1 MKKSKFGILL
11 NGSDHQT
18 QLQIKAMYMMQ
29 LLRDWNLIASKIVP
43 IQFKNLKK
51 IVRKGEFQKQLQS
64 RQKKHKSE

>member
-1 MKKSKFGILL
+1 
-11 NGSDHQT
+11 
-18 QLQIKAMYMMQ
+18 MYMMQ